1 MRQEHSTEQ
10 VVMRKECP
18 VRGRVVI
25 GSVIGSKKRF
35 CCAEHWTRWHMFI
48 RFKKQKDVGEFD
60 LQKEGFFQW
69 LQAYIDEER
78 RRAETEKL
86 ARLDSKQR

>member
-1 MRQEHSTEQ
+1 
-10 VVMRKECP
+10 
-18 VRGRVVI
+18 
-25 GSVIGSKKRF
+25 
-35 CCAEHWTRWHMFI
+35 MFI